1 MQQFKARADERHVD
15 LVMEKLTK
23 DIRGWAY
30 EFVDVRGRRGLGMN
44 MVDEREQT
52 SSNTRETPKSSGFQ
66 RSGPFLLR
74 GQLGWDCEMQAAIEA
89 KTSTYQERDS
99 VNTNYSCRWPKISS
113 PEWIASR
120 TGSAWPTSVSLF
132 GIDDGRV
139 TTRL

>member
-1 MQQFKARADERHVD
+1 M
-15 LVMEKLTK
+15 
-23 DIRGWAY
+23 
-30 EFVDVRGRRGLGMN
+30 GMN

-89 KTSTYQERDS
+89 KTSAYQERDS
-99 VNTNYSCRWPKISS
+99 VNTDYSCRWPKVSS

-139 TTRL
+139 TTRLWLHIKRSVHISFEEIGRKDTNIAPRKGQPSKFRVGLKF